1 MENKQIAMA
10 ETFLIKVRGSLD
22 HANLMEWEYEGR
34 LNGLSSA
41 PAVRRNLRGAVRR
54 TSEDRFLDV
63 VELHDQ
69 TKRVKAFSEKL
80 YDLAVNTLREM
91 EDEHQRQTLWDHY
104 IMEKPIGQIAEENG
118 VSPRTVKRWK
128 KAALQNFPLPEELIK
143 PLSEMVAREEA
154 DQAEY
159 RAEKETRKREEAEA
173 LEAFRN
179 GNL

>member
-1 MENKQIAMA
+1 VENNQIAMA
-10 ETFLIKVRGSLD
+10 ETFLIKVRGSMD
-22 HANLMEWEYEGR
+22 YASLMKCEYEGR
-34 LNGLSSA
+34 LKGLSAA

-54 TSEDRFLDV
+54 TTEDRFLDV

-69 TKRVKAFSEKL
+69 TKKVEAFAEKL
-80 YDLAVNTLREM
+80 YDIAVNAMQSM

-104 IMEKPIGQIAEENG
+104 ILEKPIGQIAEENG
-118 VSPRTVKRWK
+118 VNPRTVKRWK
-128 KAALQNFPLPEELIK
+128 KSALQNFPIPEELIK

-159 RAEKETRKREEAEA
+159 RAEKEARKREEAEA